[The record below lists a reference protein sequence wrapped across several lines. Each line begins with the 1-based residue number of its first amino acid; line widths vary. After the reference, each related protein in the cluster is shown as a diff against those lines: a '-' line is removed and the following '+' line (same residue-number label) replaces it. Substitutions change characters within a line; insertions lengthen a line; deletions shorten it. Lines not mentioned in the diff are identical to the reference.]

1 MRENIIIIP
10 SNQVLA
16 AGKSMGIVQNTL
28 SRLSGFPDEN
38 INVSAKEEWKDVLH
52 TLLVPRKFIRLITSG
67 KDNTLESMNLACN
80 EDKILLYNSTE
91 EGDTLIQIEERSKL
105 ENKLSLLIGNQAT
118 VRDIS
123 LPMTLDGLM
132 TLSAIS
138 DIIKMQKLKNMLDSS
153 YEMLPPRINE
163 IQKIIEDSEEKMD
176 PRWWLTPFI
185 SYIYG
190 LNRKVNVYD
199 GLMPLLEMKIIEAQE
214 GVVYPTESGLA
225 FLKDLSD
232 RQGIIG
238 MGSYYF
244 KENKSLKNTI
254 VILRTSDQ
262 IWYFQCGENSILS
275 SVGHD
280 EAKDIIKKELM
291 PGDDVPQEDRQNYT
305 LNKHEINKE
314 IKTTDSRKWV
324 CQCGKENISN
334 FCGVCGKSKSEG
346 SQQKARSKFCMNCG
360 TELREDAQFC
370 GNCGA
375 KVKIDALI
383 P

>member
-1 MRENIIIIP
+1 MRENIIKIP

-28 SRLSGFPDEN
+28 SKLSGFPHEN
-38 INVSAKEEWKDVLH
+38 INVSVKEEWKDVLP
-52 TLLVPRKFIRLITSG
+52 TLLVPRKFIRLMTAG

-232 RQGIIG
+232 RHGIIG

-244 KENKSLKNTI
+244 KENKPLKNTI
-254 VILRTSDQ
+254 VILRTSEH

-275 SVGHD
+275 SIGYD
-280 EAKDIIKKELM
+280 EAKNIIKMELLL
-291 PGDDVPQEDRQNYT
+291 GDDAPLES
-305 LNKHEINKE
+305 KE
-314 IKTTDSRKWV
+314 IQSIDMTENNKNINISGSGKWI
-324 CQCGKENISN
+324 CQCGKENTGK
-334 FCGVCGKSKSEG
+334 FCSVCGKSKSEG
-346 SQQKARSKFCMNCG
+346 SQPKISNKFCKNCG
-360 TELREDAQFC
+360 SKLRGNAQFC
-370 GNCGA
+370 GNCGNE
-375 KVKIDALI
+375 VK
-383 P
+383 